1 MNYLK
6 KNNREYIL
14 IGIWDKS
21 GFDSKGIKFKKPKND
36 TKWDGQSF
44 FESKL
49 LIINLLL
56 KETKNFTLSTTNISD
71 CLICGEKKITTG
83 RYLYKNFIWEDG
95 LEHYVSKHNFY
106 PPEIFLDMVFFYK
119 PENKIKIK
127 AKNKSLVNLDY
138 IKINQNQ
145 MLIFDALLKHGGY
158 TKKYIDINNSDILR
172 YSEHTGLLDF
182 KMNLLERV
190 VVAGNTTRVDKGD
203 EEIFLPRDLSDLRE
217 YEYIFHTHP
226 PTPKPGGRVS
236 QGILYE
242 VPSIG
247 DILHFIDTFNDGHI
261 CGSLVVTAEGL
272 YNIRK
277 KDLNHEKI
285 FVNED
290 KLFRDYIYIF
300 EIIQDNVINK
310 YGTKFSTEKFH
321 SKIAKDQQYF
331 IKFNEILN
339 KYSIQIDFYPR
350 IKHKSQ
356 WILNKVYLPIY

>member
-6 KNNREYIL
+6 KNDREYIL

-21 GFDSKGIKFKKPKND
+21 GFDSKGNKFKKPKSEQP
-36 TKWDGQSF
+36 WDGQKF

-49 LIINLLL
+49 LILNLLL
-56 KETKNFTLSTTNISD
+56 KETKNFTLNESLSD
-71 CLICGEKKITTG
+71 CLICDEKNITSG
-83 RYLYKNFIWEDG
+83 RYIYKNFIWEDG
-95 LEHYVSKHNFY
+95 IEHYVKKHNFC
-106 PPEIFLDMVFFYK
+106 PPEIFMDLVFFYK
-119 PENKIKIK
+119 PEKKIKIK
-127 AKNKSLVNLDY
+127 AKPSLTNLDY
-138 IKINQNQ
+138 IKINKNQ

-158 TKKYIDINNSDILR
+158 TKKYIDLTNSDILR

-226 PTPKPGGRVS
+226 PTPKPGGRVT

-247 DILHFIDTFNDGHI
+247 DILHFIDSFNEGNI

-285 FVNED
+285 FINED
-290 KLFRDYIYIF
+290 KLFRDYNYIF
-300 EIIQDNVINK
+300 EKIQDDVIRK
-310 YGTKFSTEKFH
+310 YGTKFTTEKFH
-321 SKIAKDQQYF
+321 NKIAKEQEYF
-331 IKFNEILN
+331 TKFNEILN
-339 KYSIQIDFYPR
+339 KYLIQIDFYPR

-356 WILNKVYLPIY
+356 WILDKVYLPIY

>member
-6 KNNREYIL
+6 KNDREYIL

-21 GFDSKGIKFKKPKND
+21 GFDSKGNKFKKPKSEVTWN
-36 TKWDGQSF
+36 GQKF

-49 LIINLLL
+49 LILNLLL
-56 KETKNFTLSTTNISD
+56 KETNNFTSYDKSQD
-71 CLICGEKKITTG
+71 CLICNEKNITTG
-83 RYLYKNFIWEDG
+83 RYVYKNFIWEDG
-95 LEHYVSKHNFY
+95 LEHYVKIHNFC
-106 PPEIFLDMVFFYK
+106 PPEIFMDIVFFYK
-119 PENKIKIK
+119 PEKKIKIK
-127 AKNKSLVNLDY
+127 AKSSLTNIDY

-158 TKKYIDINNSDILR
+158 TKKYIDLTNSDISR

-203 EEIFLPRDLSDLRE
+203 EEIFLPRDLSDLKE

-226 PTPKPGGRVS
+226 PTPKPGGRVI

-247 DILHFIDTFNDGHI
+247 DILHFIDSFNEGNI
-261 CGSLVVTAEGL
+261 CGSLVVTSEGL

-290 KLFRDYIYIF
+290 KLFRDYNFIF
-300 EIIQDNVINK
+300 ERIQDNVIKK
-310 YGTKFSTEKFH
+310 YGTNFTTEKFH
-321 SKIAKDQQYF
+321 NKIAKERQYF
-331 IKFNEILN
+331 DSFNEILN
-339 KYSIQIDFYPR
+339 KYLIQIDFYPR

-356 WILNKVYLPIY
+356 WILDKIYLPIY

>member
-6 KNNREYIL
+6 KNDREYIL

-21 GFDSKGIKFKKPKND
+21 GFDSKGNKFQKPKEGI
-36 TKWDGQSF
+36 KWDGQSY

-49 LIINLLL
+49 SVLNLLL
-56 KETKNFTLSTTNISD
+56 KETKNFVLNEKTSD
-71 CLICGEKKITTG
+71 CLLCGEKDIITG
-83 RYLYKNFIWEDG
+83 RYNYKNFIWEDG
-95 LEHYVSKHNFY
+95 LEHYVKKHNFY
-106 PPEIFLDMVFFYK
+106 PPEPFMDIVFFYK
-119 PENKIKIK
+119 PDKKIKIK
-127 AKNKSLVNLDY
+127 GKMASNLEY

-145 MLIFDALLKHGGY
+145 MLIFDALLRHGGY
-158 TKKYIDINNSDILR
+158 TKKYIDLNNSDILR

-226 PTPKPGGRVS
+226 PTPKPGGRVK

-247 DILHFIDTFNDGHI
+247 DILHFIDSFNDGKI

-277 KDLNHEKI
+277 MKLDHEKI

-290 KLFRDYIYIF
+290 KLFRDYNYIF
-300 EIIQDNVINK
+300 ERIQDQVIEK
-310 YGTKFSTEKFH
+310 YGTNFTTEKFYK
-321 SKIAKDQQYF
+321 KIAQDKTYF
-331 IKFNEILN
+331 EKFNEILN
-339 KYSIQIDFYPR
+339 KYQIQIDYYPR
-350 IKHKSQ
+350 IKYKSQ
-356 WILNKVYLPIY
+356 WILDKVYLPMY